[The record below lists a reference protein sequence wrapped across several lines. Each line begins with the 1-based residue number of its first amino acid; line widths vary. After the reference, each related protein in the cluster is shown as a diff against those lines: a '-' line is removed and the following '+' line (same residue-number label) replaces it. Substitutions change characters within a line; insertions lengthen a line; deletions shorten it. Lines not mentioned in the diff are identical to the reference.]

1 MPQRSRAPEL
11 PVGEYHL
18 HFQARVRAQA
28 LADQRCANLLESEE
42 REKRAKEAK
51 ARAQHDATQAHKQ
64 QQAAKAHVA
73 RAERARMEQERAA
86 QRAAEKEAHAA
97 EQRRAATAR
106 REAQSREAEER
117 FRSAL
122 ARKQEA
128 EGCGIESKVAELDNA
143 TAKIKEQQEERVR
156 AAQADLVARLARLP
170 LNPPPPTPVNHQ
182 EMNVVDGVP
191 PGLGIG
197 SGHIKALGGRG
208 GSASR
213 EGRGNRGGRGG
224 RGGRESA
231 ASAPAR
237 DAWCDYDGATECVI
251 CFDAHRTQ
259 VALGCFHLALCE
271 ECSLSSTICPICNA
285 PTAFRRVF
293 WS

>member
-1 MPQRSRAPEL
+1 MPQQSHPSRLDTCDDTWFVRRP
-11 PVGEYHL
+11 GETVWMAERRK
-18 HFQARVRAQA
+18 QDEAKARAEARA
-28 LADQRCANLLESEE
+28 LADQLIESEE
-42 REKRAKEAK
+42 RERRAEETKAK
-51 ARAQHDATQAHKQ
+51 ARRDAVQARKQ
-64 QQAAKAHVA
+64 QQAAQAHVA
-73 RAERARMEQERAA
+73 RAERARMEQECAAKRAA
-86 QRAAEKEAHAA
+86 AKEAHAA
-97 EQRRAATAR
+97 EQRRVAKAR

-128 EGCGIESKVAELDNA
+128 EGCGTESKVAEFDNA
-143 TAKIKEQQEERVR
+143 TAKIKEPQEERVR

-170 LNPPPPTPVNHQ
+170 LSLPPPTPVNNQ

-197 SGHIKALGGRG
+197 SGHVKALGGRG
-208 GSASR
+208 G
-213 EGRGNRGGRGG
+213 
-224 RGGRESA
+224 A
-231 ASAPAR
+231 ASAPAQ

-271 ECSLSSTICPICNA
+271 RCSRSTTICPICNA